1 MILAPICMGYLH
13 VLWWLVLIP
22 VLNVH
27 AIYTSY
33 AYLKVVFNIVSIN
46 FADDDVWPVVGYI
59 QVVCFQVSRGYSTV
73 GMSSSDRIAVVR
85 QFANMMASNER

>member
-46 FADDDVWPVVGYI
+46 FADDDV
-59 QVVCFQVSRGYSTV
+59 
-73 GMSSSDRIAVVR
+73 
-85 QFANMMASNER
+85 